1 MLSSLKRVK
10 SEWAVEVLNTK
21 GRLLSPWQII
31 ASLFSQ
37 KCFKD
42 LWKIFEILGKQ
53 EWEKV
58 SSKLAIPTPSNCSF
72 NIRIGFDTH
81 LLEELKATWTSECV
95 SVCVCVVWYQC
106 HASSITQTGQCAYL
120 SLTLRSILLLIP
132 NPFAV
137 SLTSTPHIKH
147 KHHIPP
153 VNVRVCVQS
162 SQGHRMGVAD
172 LPEST
177 LYTSYR

>member
-31 ASLFSQ
+31 ASLFSR

-120 SLTLRSILLLIP
+120 SSQINLAFNPEPIRSLSHL
-132 NPFAV
+132 N
-137 SLTSTPHIKH
+137 STHQTQTSHPSCECACLCPIESRTQDGGGWSSRIHII
-147 KHHIPP
+147 HII
-153 VNVRVCVQS
+153 
-162 SQGHRMGVAD
+162 
-172 LPEST
+172 
-177 LYTSYR
+177 